1 MLLCQALRPRADSH
15 TRPVACAIGCA
26 HVVPALCR
34 TKTPPLLISWLY
46 HCGFATRCLRF
57 VPASRLTTQDS
68 LTVAG
73 QAFRAG
79 VVTRRV
85 WIEGFDRFL
94 HFVHFVISSAR
105 LCLLLFWRFPNSLS
119 LDGAS
124 IIKGPT
130 GEVGEVMIDNDCFHI
145 KHTHW
150 LPQFPPRFVGEIQL
164 QFFATVLNVD
174 LAATVFGF

>member
-1 MLLCQALRPRADSH
+1 MLLCQALRPRADAH

-34 TKTPPLLISWLY
+34 AKTPPLLISWLY
-46 HCGFATRCLRF
+46 HCGFTTRCLRF

-85 WIEGFDRFL
+85 WIESFDRFI
-94 HFVHFVISSAR
+94 HFIYLIRSPLLADTLVVLFVVVVVLAISQ
-105 LCLLLFWRFPNSLS
+105 LTELGWRQHNKAKRSEYQVSGHRGSLKI
-119 LDGAS
+119 AC
-124 IIKGPT
+124 P
-130 GEVGEVMIDNDCFHI
+130 
-145 KHTHW
+145 
-150 LPQFPPRFVGEIQL
+150 
-164 QFFATVLNVD
+164 
-174 LAATVFGF
+174 

>member
-1 MLLCQALRPRADSH
+1 MLLCQALRPRADAH

-85 WIEGFDRFL
+85 WIESFDRFV

-105 LCLLLFWRFPNSLS
+105 LCLLMLLLLLFLAISQLTELGWRQHNKVPKLLPGYTMSLCVIYFSLS
-119 LDGAS
+119 HKIQPPVGRREPAS
-124 IIKGPT
+124 LEASLFI
-130 GEVGEVMIDNDCFHI
+130 
-145 KHTHW
+145 
-150 LPQFPPRFVGEIQL
+150 RR
-164 QFFATVLNVD
+164 
-174 LAATVFGF
+174 

>member
-1 MLLCQALRPRADSH
+1 MLLCQALRPRADAH

-34 TKTPPLLISWLY
+34 AKTPPLLISWLY
-46 HCGFATRCLRF
+46 HCGFTTRCLRF

-85 WIEGFDRFL
+85 WIESFDRFI
-94 HFVHFVISSAR
+94 HFIYLIRSPLLADTLVVLFVVVLAISQ
-105 LCLLLFWRFPNSLS
+105 LTELGWRQQNNF
-119 LDGAS
+119 
-124 IIKGPT
+124 
-130 GEVGEVMIDNDCFHI
+130 
-145 KHTHW
+145 
-150 LPQFPPRFVGEIQL
+150 
-164 QFFATVLNVD
+164 
-174 LAATVFGF
+174 